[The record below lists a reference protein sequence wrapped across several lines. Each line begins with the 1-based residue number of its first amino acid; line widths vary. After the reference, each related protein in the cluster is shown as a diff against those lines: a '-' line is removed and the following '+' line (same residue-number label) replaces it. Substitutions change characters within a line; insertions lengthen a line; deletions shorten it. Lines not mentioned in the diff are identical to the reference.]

1 MSQQRYDGIVQST
14 TGAVIAGATVT
25 VRVKSSG
32 AVATIYS
39 DEVLTAKTNPMTSG
53 SDGSFWF
60 YAADDDYTIAAT
72 YGGTTYTLGDVTL
85 HSPEAWR
92 QFVSKAGDETLNNNN
107 TLQDD
112 DDLEFDILDGETW
125 EFKIVLKLTIKAA
138 SDFQFKVDGPAGTGV
153 CQYTFYSQAGVA
165 TIIATNWVSVNV
177 TAGVT
182 VPGDQINVSAVL
194 HGHYT
199 ATFSGTVHFQWSQQ
213 TAVAEDTKVEA
224 TSFLIARKVS
234 LT

>member
-1 MSQQRYDGIVQST
+1 MSMQRYDALVQST

-32 AVATIYS
+32 VVATIYS
-39 DEVLTAKTNPMTSG
+39 DEILTGKTNPLTSG

-92 QFVSKAGDETLNNNN
+92 QLVVKTASVPVNDSVVLKNDEEL
-107 TLQDD
+107 LFAV
-112 DDLEFDILDGETW
+112 LAGETW
-125 EFKIVLKLTIKAA
+125 EFHILVRLTTSAIG
-138 SDFQFKVDGPAGTGV
+138 DFKYKFNGPAGSG
-153 CQYTFYSQAGVA
+153 YTYHQRHE
-165 TIIATNWVSVNV
+165 
-177 TAGVT
+177 
-182 VPGDQINVSAVL
+182 PGAFSEGSCDAIGDTVSALGGVVTDMPL
-194 HGHYT
+194 IIGGIFAAT
-199 ATFSGTVHFQWSQQ
+199 AAGTMNFQWAQ
-213 TAVAEDTKVEA
+213 DTGDAFVD
-224 TSFLIARKVS
+224 THVNIGSYLIARKVS